1 MFENYK
7 KSKVEQRNLTSRI
20 AAQAYLWLLL
30 VVLYAPIL
38 LIIIFSFTQSKVFGN
53 WTGFTFGLYENLFT
67 GYDAV
72 AQVKVDPNLYRAI
85 FYTVIIALS
94 SALISTVLGTLAAIG
109 IHHMRSRD
117 RKILTFMNS

>member
-1 MFENYK
+1 MKNYK
-7 KSKVEQRNLTSRI
+7 KLKLEHRSLVERI

-30 VVLYAPIL
+30 LVLYTPIL

-85 FYTVIIALS
+85 FFTVVIAIS
-94 SALISTVLGTLAAIG
+94 SALIPTVLGTLAHRRPSTI
-109 IHHMRSRD
+109 
-117 RKILTFMNS
+117 

>member
-7 KSKVEQRNLTSRI
+7 KSKIEQRGLASRV

-72 AQVKVDPNLYRAI
+72 AQVKVDPNL
-85 FYTVIIALS
+85 TALFS
-94 SALISTVLGTLAAIG
+94 SQS
-109 IHHMRSRD
+109 
-117 RKILTFMNS
+117 

>member
-72 AQVKVDPNLYRAI
+72 SQVKVDPNLYRAI
-85 FYTVIIALS
+85 FFTVVIALS
-94 SALISTVLGTLAAIG
+94 SALISTILGTLAAIG
-109 IHHMRSRD
+109 IND
-117 RKILTFMNS
+117 

>member
-1 MFENYK
+1 MIEQYK
-7 KSKVEQRNLTSRI
+7 KSKVEQRALTSRI

-67 GYDAV
+67 GYDTV
-72 AQVKVDPNLYRAI
+72 AQVKVDPNLYR
-85 FYTVIIALS
+85 Y
-94 SALISTVLGTLAAIG
+94 
-109 IHHMRSRD
+109 
-117 RKILTFMNS
+117 RKMM

>member
-1 MFENYK
+1 MIESYK
-7 KSKVEQRNLTSRI
+7 KSKVEQRGLASRI
-20 AAQAYLWLLL
+20 AAQAYLWVLL

-72 AQVKVDPNLYRAI
+72 AQVKVPRHLFYRNDC
-85 FYTVIIALS
+85 VIVGLDIHCIGHVGSDRYLS
-94 SALISTVLGTLAAIG
+94 YART
-109 IHHMRSRD
+109 
-117 RKILTFMNS
+117 

>member
-7 KSKVEQRNLTSRI
+7 KSKVEQRGLGSRI

-53 WTGFTFGLYENLFT
+53 WT
-67 GYDAV
+67 
-72 AQVKVDPNLYRAI
+72 
-85 FYTVIIALS
+85 
-94 SALISTVLGTLAAIG
+94 
-109 IHHMRSRD
+109 
-117 RKILTFMNS
+117 